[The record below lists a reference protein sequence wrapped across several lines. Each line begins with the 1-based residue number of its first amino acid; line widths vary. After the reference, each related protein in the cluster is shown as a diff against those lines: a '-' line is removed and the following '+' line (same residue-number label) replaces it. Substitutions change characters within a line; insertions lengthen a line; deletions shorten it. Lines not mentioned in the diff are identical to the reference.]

1 MEMTRQLFFTINCIG
16 LYNRFLPIYPASRS
30 NATASARAATVRGA
44 ALCALLLAL
53 VFLTGCRGFSATGG
67 PGPLVKNSLATWQDP
82 SFAPQKINQV
92 VVMPLEGEIYRSLPR
107 DVQEEIFAEL
117 NRSFGLHT
125 SLEILTTEK
134 HVKAVTRSGPQVQ
147 RAAEL
152 GQTLGVQG
160 VIYGVL
166 TRYHLDSKPQKK
178 RGGPSGAGFRL
189 WLVKSGEAKPLW
201 SASFEK
207 SEKPLSDNLFLLP
220 EALKRGVG
228 FKSSKAFLKQGFSE
242 AAVALEQVRDQ

>member
-16 LYNRFLPIYPASRS
+16 LYDRFLPIYPASRS

-107 DVQEEIFAEL
+107 DVQDEIFAEL

-147 RAAEL
+147 RAAIW
-152 GQTLGVQG
+152 TANRRRSV
-160 VIYGVL
+160 
-166 TRYHLDSKPQKK
+166 
-178 RGGPSGAGFRL
+178 GGP
-189 WLVKSGEAKPLW
+189 
-201 SASFEK
+201 
-207 SEKPLSDNLFLLP
+207 
-220 EALKRGVG
+220 
-228 FKSSKAFLKQGFSE
+228 
-242 AAVALEQVRDQ
+242 QVRDFVFGLSKVVKQSRFGQRVLRSPKNP